1 MKYIVLPLLFALGA
15 CASTQEKCI
24 DRAGERLNAIQERI
38 ETAEGN
44 IARGYAIH
52 VSEEPRAS
60 VGFCTGNGYG
70 YGRGYHGNIGISTC
84 IGTDNGPREQAVA
97 IDVSEERSKLEQLRE
112 AFAREQVT
120 YQKQVNQCRAAFPE

>member
-1 MKYIVLPLLFALGA
+1 MKYFALPLLLALGA
-15 CASTQEKCI
+15 CASTQEVCI

-44 IARGYAIH
+44 ISRGYAIH

-70 YGRGYHGNIGISTC
+70 GGYHSNIGISTC

-97 IDVSEERSKLEQLRE
+97 IDVSEERAKLEQLRE
-112 AFAREQVT
+112 AFAQEQVT
-120 YQKQVNQCRAAFPE
+120 YQAQVAQCRSAFPD